1 MRLRRVSLAIL
12 PLLGGCMVKDR
23 KGPEAAVVPAQV
35 VAAVAA
41 PAVAPPPVED
51 LPADPRLRAT
61 RQIQTA
67 IIRREHDIARSIER
81 LADRLAS
88 LDLNRF
94 GTGSRSVRDVRRV
107 IEGLHALA
115 TDALTE
121 SHRSGEILQDLI
133 REARHLGPAFRSA
146 ADAWRDRAEDY
157 QDSTMRATVLGYAAD
172 ADRQADLAPARFSAL
187 NQRAADLAATIPFL
201 RETARL
207 LSDTLLFLD
216 QAAPEDN
223 SGRVV
228 SDETLRLY
236 ARAFTT
242 YLGQLREFLAQL
254 RSGAVSPD
262 LQSHQSRLDQ
272 EARDRQLAAAR
283 AAREVRSSF
292 AATMSEPGSAESVF
306 PMGQP
311 RSLGPARLNVPVGLA
326 MGKSPT
332 LLGSTPRYVATNTIA
347 VREPTPVATSNK
359 VKTQPV
365 ALVTT
370 PAAAKPGRKPLS
382 TSEATALSAALP
394 STRSTSTRPASTPKQ
409 ALPRPAP
416 PSVRITSGSSPP
428 SSVMVCQARPACH
441 CGPRVVFV
449 SKPIVVCVRAGRPV
463 SACR

>member
-172 ADRQADLAPARFSAL
+172 ADRQADLAPAR
-187 NQRAADLAATIPFL
+187 
-201 RETARL
+201 L

-283 AAREVRSSF
+283 AAREIRSSF

-463 SACR
+463 SVCR